1 MKSIMEKIATDSL
14 EEERLEG
21 QRILDESLKKA
32 RDDFD
37 SEKAEAIIKVTLEHE
52 KKQKRREEQ
61 LEAQHRA
68 NVEKITLEW
77 EEKLKVTL
85 STFHQYSSCGGV
97 IKNSKN
103 GRRIKVWN
111 ISVLYQQKNAKP
123 C

>member
-52 KKQKRREEQ
+52 KKQKIREEQ

-77 EEKLKVTL
+77 EEKLKVT
-85 STFHQYSSCGGV
+85 STFHQYSSWGGV

-103 GRRIKVWN
+103 GRRIKVVN